1 MGNTTWACASK
12 AAPALKWASYKIE
25 SQFNRSSS
33 ILMKCGLLNPY
44 DVGWVLPSTHHTADE
59 DVLGEC
65 KCYNAIIGGNKSK
78 HFQLSLIL
86 SQWLDGCGVVCLWQ
100 LRLVWLCEW
109 HWHCSTEAEHDF
121 LRKWYTTVDW
131 INSMSMSSELCQPAV
146 RVCLKNWLFLDEMC
160 APRESP
166 HIGMV
171 FWCEVFSPSTRAQQK
186 TRTETALT
194 WMDGW
199 RPSHSCASACS
210 F

>member
-1 MGNTTWACASK
+1 MSFLQDRVAIQSIIINSDEMWA
-12 AAPALKWASYKIE
+12 IE
-25 SQFNRSSS
+25 
-33 ILMKCGLLNPY
+33 P
-44 DVGWVLPSTHHTADE
+44 VWWVLLFLGCYLAHITPADE

-86 SQWLDGCGVVCLWQ
+86 SQWLDGCGVECLWQ

-109 HWHCSTEAEHDF
+109 HWHCSTEAEHDL
-121 LRKWYTTVDW
+121 LRKWYTVDW
-131 INSMSMSSELCQPAV
+131 INSMSISSELCQPAV